1 MDNNSYDFGGLDDWI
16 ADAIHS
22 GVSADT
28 IYKEVVGSE
37 ELNNLE
43 LAQIIA
49 EAQGKELNYE
59 MVDFHSSRP
68 GHDLRYALSGDKM
81 RELGWTPAKS
91 VRDRIAQVTKWTLE
105 NERWIKL

>member
-1 MDNNSYDFGGLDDWI
+1 MCIRDS
-16 ADAIHS
+16 
-22 GVSADT
+22 
-28 IYKEVVGSE
+28 
-37 ELNNLE
+37 
-43 LAQIIA
+43 
-49 EAQGKELNYE
+49 
-59 MVDFHSSRP
+59 SSRP